1 MLRVIRQRNFALLW
15 TAGMLSLLG
24 DWAFYTIMPVFVL
37 HRTGSVF
44 LAGSVWAVIALPSVV
59 LGPFAGVFADRWDRR
74 RVLMAGNCVQAL
86 AASILALAGNTAGV
100 WFAMSVLL
108 VNASFAALL
117 LPAENA
123 LLPSLVSAVDLGPAN
138 ALNAMNDNL
147 GRVIGPPIGALLY
160 ARMGLDAVAVL
171 DAVTFLAAALLVRL
185 VRPPVRQRAAHEGA
199 LVSPGSIW
207 SALRA
212 GVEVVMRHRLLGA
225 CFLVG
230 GLVAFADGP
239 LAAMIPPFIDTSLG
253 KGAEGVGIFATVR
266 GVAGI
271 LGAVVIGRMMARI
284 DERRLL
290 IACTALNGL
299 GFAAIALAGNFLI
312 ACVILL
318 IVIGPTHIGLHTTLT
333 TLVQRGSDDAHR
345 GRVFALLGTV
355 TGALFLI
362 GTLGGSAAG
371 ASFSPAV
378 VIAGSGLFFVLA
390 AGIAH
395 AVVPRESKAG
405 GRPLL

>member
-1 MLRVIRQRNFALLW
+1 
-15 TAGMLSLLG
+15 
-24 DWAFYTIMPVFVL
+24 
-37 HRTGSVF
+37 
-44 LAGSVWAVIALPSVV
+44 
-59 LGPFAGVFADRWDRR
+59 
-74 RVLMAGNCVQAL
+74 
-86 AASILALAGNTAGV
+86 
-100 WFAMSVLL
+100 
-108 VNASFAALL
+108 
-117 LPAENA
+117 
-123 LLPSLVSAVDLGPAN
+123 
-138 ALNAMNDNL
+138 
-147 GRVIGPPIGALLY
+147 
-160 ARMGLDAVAVL
+160 
-171 DAVTFLAAALLVRL
+171 
-185 VRPPVRQRAAHEGA
+185 
-199 LVSPGSIW
+199 
-207 SALRA
+207 
-212 GVEVVMRHRLLGA
+212 
-225 CFLVG
+225 
-230 GLVAFADGP
+230 
-239 LAAMIPPFIDTSLG
+239 
-253 KGAEGVGIFATVR
+253 
-266 GVAGI
+266 
-271 LGAVVIGRMMARI
+271 
-284 DERRLL
+284 LL